1 MSKYFTIFNTRSETE
16 NYEIKDVPWTGVIL
30 DERTAI
36 FSQKAYIIGQEVD
49 VWLTD
54 CGTQKLNVMKVVK
67 TRLGLGLREA
77 KELVDRHPCCI
88 KQRVPIEE
96 ALVLKDQIEEAGG
109 KVEFK

>member
-30 DERTAI
+30 DERTTI
-36 FSQKAYIIGQEVD
+36 FSQRAYIIGQEVD

-54 CGTQKLNVMKVVK
+54 CGTQKISVIKVVK
-67 TRLGLGLREA
+67 VRLGLGLREA
-77 KELVDRHPCCI
+77 KELVDSHPCCI
-88 KQRVPIEE
+88 KQMVPIEE